1 MDIEFEWER
10 DAKGYRPTDE
20 EAQAPLLPSALFG
33 PGGILAPES
42 RFPVLPVD
50 PNAVA
55 AYFPSVRFP
64 EGLPEPPPGLAPEDQ
79 RLRIVRNGGS
89 LVRYRA
95 DQSADRVRIFE
106 DFVKIKN
113 AAGVLEFYGRWGPL
127 DRIGNEQDGGE
138 PVWYLARLI
147 SRMKQFIDAWA
158 DPDKATQT
166 RFIERILGADGFGI
180 CDLEY
185 VLVFDPQTRTPR
197 RRLRIPNLFAAL
209 WMGMIDILMSDDTV
223 LRRCGHCNELF
234 AAGGESGR
242 RLDAKFCSDQHRV
255 LYHRQKNA
263 PPPEPEPAPDQ
274 PRRRGRPRKRLV
286 SHG

>member
-1 MDIEFEWER
+1 MVEDNPIIHTLIHFFETDHRLASRAVAFHKIALGIGGQTLIYGCKRKMALSVPRGIGGPMDIEFEWER

-33 PGGILAPES
+33 PGGILAPEN

-79 RLRIVRNGGS
+79 RLRIMRNGGS

-106 DFVKIKN
+106 DFVNIKN

-197 RRLRIPNLFAAL
+197 RLLRIPNLFAAL
-209 WMGMIDILMSDDTV
+209 WMGMIDILMSDDAV
-223 LRRCGHCNELF
+223 LR
-234 AAGGESGR
+234 
-242 RLDAKFCSDQHRV
+242 
-255 LYHRQKNA
+255 
-263 PPPEPEPAPDQ
+263 
-274 PRRRGRPRKRLV
+274 
-286 SHG
+286 